1 MFIQTISNPG
11 LGGMSSLGL
20 LEVRNE
26 EKDAFFPFDQVKNQF
41 AHFRGLHKLRFFYLE
56 FSFLQLFFE
65 VI

>member
-26 EKDAFFPFDQVKNQF
+26 EKDAFFPFDQVTNQL
-41 AHFRGLHKLRFFYLE
+41 AHFGGLKKLKKNYLE
-56 FSFLQLFFE
+56 FSCLQLFFE